1 MQKLTNA
8 IHLSFAER
16 ALLQEQNVFLT
27 RVNNEAKVRRST
39 KSEIIGTARV
49 MTFKDLERV
58 RTVRREKEAEKA
70 AKKARNKARKIVQ
83 GISNLVRAR
92 AGEESYVII
101 GNM

>member
-1 MQKLTNA
+1 
-8 IHLSFAER
+8 
-16 ALLQEQNVFLT
+16 
-27 RVNNEAKVRRST
+27 
-39 KSEIIGTARV
+39 
-49 MTFKDLERV
+49 MTFKDLERA